1 MKPKNKIVSFFNA
14 LFVNSV
20 NFKFIEKME
29 GVVKKMNPAERIMF
43 TIGSIIVVVSGI
55 MLLVKVNSYFLVE
68 VPSLGGSI
76 TEGLVG
82 SPRFINPILAIS
94 DTDKNIS
101 SLVYSGLLK
110 VNEEG
115 KYTEDLAE
123 SYGVSSDGR
132 TYEFKIRENAYF
144 HDGKRVTSD
153 DVIFTINKIVDPV
166 IKSSKQPGWAGVSV
180 EKIDDKTIRFFLSK
194 PYTPFLESLTLGILP
209 KHIWEKVSSEQ
220 FPFSEFNITPVG
232 SGPYKVT
239 EAQRDGG
246 GVLTLMNF
254 ESFSRYEPERPLIK
268 SLTLK
273 FFQNESELYKAYKNG
288 DIESAIGISPTTA
301 NEIGKQNFTQDIS
314 TPRIF
319 ALFLNQ
325 NIAPVFLNKEVREAL
340 SLSAPRGQIVEN
352 VLFGFGKPI
361 NGPTPEDS
369 ETDESLINGDIEA
382 AKALL
387 ASGGWK
393 LNEEGVL
400 QKETK
405 DKKEVLS
412 FSITTSDSTDLKAA
426 AEILKSRWEE
436 LGARVEVKVFES
448 SDLTQ
453 NIIKSRKYDSLLF
466 GEIINENT
474 DLHPFWHSSERNDP
488 GLNISLYANITVDKL
503 LEEMRTMTD
512 MQKISESRQTISNE
526 IKKDLPA
533 IFLFTP
539 SLTYLKPTQVKNIS
553 FKNISAPSERF
564 AMISKWYI
572 ETDKVWE
579 IFANK

>member
-1 MKPKNKIVSFFNA
+1 MKPRNKIVSFFNA
-14 LFVNSV
+14 LFVNSI

-29 GVVKKMNPAERIMF
+29 EVSKKMNPAERMIF
-43 TIGSIIVVVSGI
+43 TLASIAVVVSGV
-55 MLLVKVNSYFLVE
+55 MLLFKVNSYFLVE
-68 VPSLGGSI
+68 VPSFGGSI
-76 TEGLVG
+76 NEGLVG

-123 SYGVSSDGR
+123 SYGVSDDGR
-132 TYEFKIRENAYF
+132 TYEFKIKEDAYF

-153 DVIFTINKIVDPV
+153 DVIFTINKIVDPI

-180 EKIDDKTIRFFLSK
+180 EKIDDKTLRFFLSK

-209 KHIWEKVSSEQ
+209 KHIWEKVSPEQ
-220 FPFSEFNITPVG
+220 FPFSEFNITPIG

-239 EAQRDGG
+239 KAERDSG
-246 GVLTLMNF
+246 GVLTLMSF
-254 ESFSRYEPERPLIK
+254 ESFNRYLPERPLIK
-268 SLTLK
+268 SVTLK

-288 DIESAIGISPTTA
+288 DIESASGISPATA
-301 NEIGKQNFTQDIS
+301 NEIGKQNFTQEVS
-314 TPRIF
+314 TPRVF

-325 NIAPVFLNKEVREAL
+325 NVAPVFLNKEVREAL

-361 NGPTPEDS
+361 NGPTPAS
-369 ETDESLINGDIEA
+369 VETNESLIKGDVEA
-382 AKALL
+382 AKLL
-387 ASGGWK
+387 LSNNGWE

-412 FSITTSDSTDLKAA
+412 FSITTSDSTDLKAT
-426 AEILKSRWEE
+426 AEILKAKWEE

-488 GLNISLYANITVDKL
+488 GLNISLYTNITVDKL
-503 LEEMRTMTD
+503 LEDMRTMTD
-512 MQKISESRQTISNE
+512 PQKISAGKEAISNE
-526 IKKDLPA
+526 IKKDMPA

-539 SLTYLKPTQVKNIS
+539 SLTYLKPAKVKNIS

-564 AMISKWYI
+564 SMISKWYI

-579 IFANK
+579 IFAK

>member
-1 MKPKNKIVSFFNA
+1 MKPGNKIVSFFNA
-14 LFVNSV
+14 LFVNSI

-29 GVVKKMNPAERIMF
+29 GVSKKMNPAERMIF
-43 TIGSIIVVVSGI
+43 TIASIAVVVSGV
-55 MLLVKVNSYFLVE
+55 MLLFKVNSYFLVE
-68 VPSLGGSI
+68 VPSFGGSI
-76 TEGLVG
+76 NEGLVG

-110 VNEEG
+110 VNEDG

-123 SYGVSSDGR
+123 SYGVSDDGR
-132 TYEFKIRENAYF
+132 TYEFKIKEDAYF

-232 SGPYKVT
+232 SGPFKVT
-239 EAQRDGG
+239 AAERDGSG
-246 GVLTLMNF
+246 LLTLMSF
-254 ESFSRYEPERPLIK
+254 ESFNRYSPERPLIK
-268 SLTLK
+268 NVTLK

-288 DIESAIGISPTTA
+288 DIESASGISPATA
-301 NEIGKQNFTQDIS
+301 NEIGKQNFTQDVS
-314 TPRIF
+314 TPRVF

-325 NIAPVFLNKEVREAL
+325 NVAPVFLNKEVREAL

-361 NGPTPEDS
+361 NGPTPAS
-369 ETDESLINGDIEA
+369 VETNESLIKGDVEA
-382 AKALL
+382 AKTLL
-387 ASGGWK
+387 ANNGWK
-393 LNEEGVL
+393 PNEEGIL

-412 FSITTSDSTDLKAA
+412 FSITTSDSIDLKAT
-426 AEILKSRWEE
+426 AEILKARWEE
-436 LGARVEVKVFES
+436 IGARVEVKVFES

-488 GLNISLYANITVDKL
+488 GLNISLYTNITVDKL
-503 LEEMRTMTD
+503 LEDMRTIRD
-512 MQKISESRQTISNE
+512 PQKISADKEAISNE
-526 IKKDLPA
+526 IKKDMPA

-539 SLTYLKPTQVKNIS
+539 SLTYLKPTKVKNIS

-579 IFANK
+579 IFAK